1 MQGSKSR
8 DWDFG
13 RFFSEAVWPRI
24 LILCVLPLLSG
35 CIPGMNWGDDE
46 PDSGTLTTDSKG
58 TPALNRSYKS
68 SFLSLQTPSLGAV
81 PNVRGLFM
89 PDSGPSIFNAA
100 FSTVEARKIAS
111 PGIRGIPGA
120 GPSGAPAFEPAVLP
134 PARSLANFY
143 AALAALVAGRH
154 PKPITVVHF
163 GDDRIADDRF
173 AGALRELLI
182 GRFGGGGRG
191 LMMPG
196 LYPLRGMKVD
206 RAGQWTLD
214 SAAAGAPGPF
224 GITAVRMTSSESN
237 AWLRFTLAQSTF
249 DWAEVTFMTG
259 PGAGTALISL
269 DGGATKA
276 VPTRA
281 PAANETSIR
290 IPARAREI
298 LIKPRG
304 DGPVSILSV
313 ATGTNSPG
321 ISYSNLGLPGA
332 TAWTLGKWTAD
343 FAANEFRKLNPDL
356 ILLEYGTREGFDDG
370 LDLRGYEMNLRLV
383 IDQIKEWAPQAS
395 LLVIGPPDAARL
407 PAFAGSAGAQVCRAL
422 NAQEAATYDRMMDR
436 ADERLARWHAPPRLE
451 AVRSALRRTAAGS
464 GAYFWDWAKYMGG
477 PCSVH
482 AWGSFTPPLAA
493 PDHTTLTEAG
503 DDRSARALFAEL
515 IAGYD
520 TYQRA
525 LQAKAQAIVTSAG
538 VKVTAPP
545 RTAVKKRVSQPPQA
559 QRN

>member
-1 MQGSKSR
+1 MQGSPSH
-8 DWDFG
+8 DWSFRRIVSKAG
-13 RFFSEAVWPRI
+13 RPRI
-24 LILCVLPLLSG
+24 LMLCAVSLLSG
-35 CIPGMNWGDDE
+35 CIPGLNWGDDDE
-46 PDSGTLTTDSKG
+46 DRSTLTSASKG
-58 TPALNRSYKS
+58 APALNRSYKS
-68 SFLSLQTPSLGAV
+68 SFLSLQMPSLGAG

-89 PDSGPSIFNAA
+89 PDSGPSIISAA
-100 FSTVEARKIAS
+100 FSTTVEARKISS
-111 PGIRGIPGA
+111 PGIPGIPGA
-120 GPSGAPAFEPAVLP
+120 GPASAPGFEPAVLP

-143 AALAALVAGRH
+143 AALAALGAGRR
-154 PKPITVVHF
+154 PRPITVVHF

-173 AGALRELLI
+173 AGALRDLLV
-182 GRFGGGGRG
+182 GRFGGAGRG

-196 LYPLRGMKVD
+196 LFPLRGMKVD

-224 GITAVRMTSSESN
+224 GITAVRMTSSASN
-237 AWLRFTLAQSTF
+237 AWLRFTAAQSTF

-269 DGGATKA
+269 DGGGTKA
-276 VPTRA
+276 VPTNA
-281 PAANETSIR
+281 LATNETSIR
-290 IPARAREI
+290 IPARAHEI

-321 ISYSNLGLPGA
+321 IVYSNLGLPGA
-332 TAWTLGKWTAD
+332 TAWTPGKWTAD
-343 FAANEFRKLNPDL
+343 FAANELRQLNPDL

-370 LDLRGYEMNLRLV
+370 LDLKRYETHLRLV
-383 IDQIKEWAPQAS
+383 IDQLKEWAPQAS
-395 LLVIGPPDAARL
+395 LLIIGPPDAARL

-422 NAQEAATYDRMMDR
+422 NPQEVASYDKMMDR
-436 ADERLARWHAPPRLE
+436 TDERLARWHAPPRLD
-451 AVRSALRRTAAGS
+451 AVRTALRRTAAGS

-477 PCSVH
+477 PCSIH

-515 IAGYD
+515 AGGYD
-520 TYQRA
+520 AYQRA
-525 LQAKAQAIVTSAG
+525 LQAKAQVMVSSAA
-538 VKVTAPP
+538 VAKAP
-545 RTAVKKRVSQPPQA
+545 RAAVKKRAAKTPPA